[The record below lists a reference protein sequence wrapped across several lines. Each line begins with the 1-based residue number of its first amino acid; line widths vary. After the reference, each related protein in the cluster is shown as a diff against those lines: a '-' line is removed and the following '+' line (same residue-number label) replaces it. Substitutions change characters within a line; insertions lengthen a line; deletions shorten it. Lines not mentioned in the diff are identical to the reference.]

1 MGYTYNIDAAT
12 KDRFDMLCARFGA
25 TADKVIS
32 LFIQQS
38 VQTQIIPISVEDF
51 ERELMLERA
60 RKAINEL
67 RMKSEAV
74 GNSEMSLDEINEEI
88 RLARRERRE
97 RKMVEA

>member
-1 MGYTYNIDAAT
+1 MGYTYNIDTAT

-38 VQTQIIPISVEDF
+38 VQTQVIPIRVEDF
-51 ERELMLERA
+51 ERELMLEGA
-60 RKAINEL
+60 RKAIGEL

-74 GNSEMSLDEINEEI
+74 GNSEMTLDDINEEI
-88 RLARRERRE
+88 RQARLER